1 MTDVPTAAPVIVRI
15 YGGLGNQLFMY
26 ACGLAL
32 ACRRQAPLLIHV
44 GTLKSEQYRPFGLG
58 IFKLRAAQADDRL
71 VQNVR
76 DFGDGKL
83 SREWFHVRRSLGL
96 ANNPG
101 YVRETGWRF
110 DHAVLESSTPCYLK
124 GHWMCERYFADQSSE
139 VRRDLQFRD
148 LAMGRNAEIAAEIA
162 ACPNAV
168 SIHVRRGDY
177 LAGSNAA
184 IYASLGQTYYR
195 HALEAIRQRVAQPRF
210 FCFSDDPQ
218 AARRDLGLPA
228 DTVFVD
234 HNGGAGH
241 EDLRLMTLCR
251 HHIIANSTFS
261 WWGAWL
267 AGSAGQV
274 VVAPRRWWIHPDYDD
289 TDIIPDRWLRI
300 ANEQ

>member
-1 MTDVPTAAPVIVRI
+1 MFTMMDQPVIVRI

-32 ACRRQAPLLIHV
+32 ACRRQAPLFIDV
-44 GTLKSEQYRPFGLG
+44 GVLTSEQYRPFGLG
-58 IFKLRAAQADDRL
+58 IFTLRATQAEAKM
-71 VQNVR
+71 VR
-76 DFGDGKL
+76 QVRGFGDSKI

-96 ANNPG
+96 AKNPG
-101 YVRETGWRF
+101 YVRESGWRF
-110 DHAVLESSTPCYLK
+110 DPTVLASPTPCYLK
-124 GHWMCERYFADQSSE
+124 GHWMCERYFFDYADE
-139 VRRDLQFRD
+139 IRRDLQFRESP
-148 LAMGRNAEIAAEIA
+148 AGRNAEIAAEIV
-162 ACPNAV
+162 ACPNPV

-177 LAGSNAA
+177 LAGGNAA

-195 HALEAIRQRVAQPRF
+195 SALEAMRQRVTQPRF

-218 AARRDLGLPA
+218 VARHELGLPA

-234 HNGGAGH
+234 HNGNAGH

-267 AGSAGQV
+267 AGGAQQV
-274 VVAPRRWWIHPDYDD
+274 VVAPQQWWIHPDYDD
-289 TDIIPDRWLRI
+289 ADIIPERWLRI
-300 ANEQ
+300 SNNG